1 MLEPWQSVKLYWK
14 ETSAQEFFN
23 LLTHIW
29 VLEQNLYFCRTHSDG
44 SLSSSYLELQMEMK
58 LKLIPSF
65 LPSLITYLL
74 THLFY
79 LSSARTILSK
89 LAGLKY
95 YKCFSRS
102 SLCHTML
109 SSPLLYH
116 TTLYYTI
123 LGIKAYVMPVAS
135 QCCKVK
141 FITKGP
147 TTSCNQRIW

>member
-1 MLEPWQSVKLYWK
+1 MGLRTEPLFLQNTFRWLFVIFLSWITNGN
-14 ETSAQEFFN
+14 ETEANSF
-23 LLTHIW
+23 L
-29 VLEQNLYFCRTHSDG
+29 
-44 SLSSSYLELQMEMK
+44 
-58 LKLIPSF
+58 PSF
-65 LPSLITYLL
+65 LPYLITYLL

-123 LGIKAYVMPVAS
+123 LRIKAYVMPVAS

-147 TTSCNQRIW
+147 TTSFNQRIWYKIHSKF